1 MVPWRRHHC
10 CQGDPELAQLP
21 PDPSQDVCPCPE
33 CAVAISRALCLP
45 RPASLIHG
53 TPESQGLG
61 PCSPLSSVCGPAE
74 TPGSL
79 LASPSL
85 QPLTKACCGMMLF
98 PIKAGQVEEKEG
110 GGHCILVSLRAV
122 GMARCPESSCP
133 LLYKYVHKVTCVSSP
148 GSSQGEDPEQR
159 STAVPQLTWGQRE
172 GPISGNH
179 LPWGTPT

>member
-1 MVPWRRHHC
+1 MVPWRRHRC

-21 PDPSQDVCPCPE
+21 PNPSQDVCPCPG

-53 TPESQGLG
+53 TPESRGLG

-110 GGHCILVSLRAV
+110 GRHCILVSQCERWGWHSAQRA
-122 GMARCPESSCP
+122 AALCCIN
-133 LLYKYVHKVTCVSSP
+133 TCIKSHASP
-148 GSSQGEDPEQR
+148 AQDQAKGKILSKDLQQCHS
-159 STAVPQLTWGQRE
+159 
-172 GPISGNH
+172 
-179 LPWGTPT
+179 